1 MFWLKLDQTL
11 RSIFLGSISTQGTWP
26 SSFLFLQRYSSVGV
40 QKMTSSMNYF
50 VLFSILINSIKAQN
64 CEDIILEGCHS
75 CGSCDTLFELE
86 AENAAECQEKC
97 TFLRLSKKY
106 CKYFEFFENKVPT
119 IYIFIVQLPLT
130 YLRHRN
136 SVFFPSHFTTV
147 HCTIA
152 RRCNW
157 YILQNSAHLLTNNS
171 FEDYS
176 TVGNVLLRWCNGKEA
191 DAIGFSSL
199 ITFHFNRNV
208 TYFLENLVR
217 CLIWYHVAKFKA
229 H

>member
-11 RSIFLGSISTQGTWP
+11 RSIFQGSILTQGTWP
-26 SSFLFLQRYSSVGV
+26 SSFLFLQRYSSVSV
-40 QKMTSSMNYF
+40 QNMTSSMYCF
-50 VLFSILINSIKAQN
+50 VFFSILINSIKAQN

-147 HCTIA
+147 HCT
-152 RRCNW
+152 
-157 YILQNSAHLLTNNS
+157 H
-171 FEDYS
+171 YS
-176 TVGNVLLRWCNGKEA
+176 IWNQ
-191 DAIGFSSL
+191 
-199 ITFHFNRNV
+199 NV
-208 TYFLENLVR
+208 TMSKFHKVNSYLGCSQFLRVP
-217 CLIWYHVAKFKA
+217 
-229 H
+229 